1 MSAKIRRNGVPGAG
15 RSPETDDDG
24 APRMATVADFDVPT
38 AATGKR
44 LPKNKKG
51 VTEGR
56 GHAGAVTSR
65 SGTINLKTVA
75 QACLDEGLDPAA
87 EIARV
92 LNTKVPARDRS
103 GNVVMGEDGKPVMI
117 DLIDPDTKVR
127 TLTELL
133 QYNQPKL
140 KAIEMK
146 VSGSL
151 EMTSEEI
158 DQRLSTLLAKAVTK
172 K

>member
-1 MSAKIRRNGVPGAG
+1 MGRRT
-15 RSPETDDDG
+15 RSTYLRQAEEDEDG
-24 APRMATVADFDVPT
+24 APLLATTAGFDLP
-38 AATGKR
+38 APAGRR
-44 LPKNKKG
+44 LPKNSRG
-51 VTEGR
+51 VIEGR
-56 GHAGAVTSR
+56 GHAGLVTSR
-65 SGTINLKTVA
+65 QGTINLKTVA

-92 LNTKVPARDRS
+92 LRTKVPARDRS
-103 GNVVMGEDGKPVMI
+103 GNVVMGDDGKPVMI

-140 KAIEMK
+140 KAVEMK
-146 VSGSL
+146 ISGTL

-158 DQRLSTLLAKAVTK
+158 DARLTALLSKAAG
-172 K
+172 